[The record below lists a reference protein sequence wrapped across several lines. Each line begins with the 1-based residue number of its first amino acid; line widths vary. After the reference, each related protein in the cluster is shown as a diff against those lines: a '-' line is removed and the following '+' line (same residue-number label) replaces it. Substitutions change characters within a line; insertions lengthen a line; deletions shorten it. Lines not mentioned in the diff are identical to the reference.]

1 MTMADV
7 IANRTPSMGRRMTI
21 MLIVVL
27 LLIVVIVGWN
37 MVTAA
42 FLKKAVSAGGI
53 PPATVSTTSVRMQDW
68 QDSVSAVGSLRAV
81 RGVDVST
88 EIAGLVRK
96 VNVVS
101 GADVAPGTVL
111 VELNSD
117 VEQAQANTLKVAV
130 ELAETTLK
138 RDREQLSVQAV
149 SQATIDN
156 DEADL
161 RSKQAQLTQARAT
174 LEKKTIV
181 APFAGRLGISTL
193 APGQYLNAGDKIVS
207 LQAINPIYVDFFL
220 PQQQISRITRKETV
234 TVTTDA
240 WPGREFIGKVS
251 AVNSTIDS
259 TTRNIQIEATI
270 ANPDRT
276 LLPGMYAKVNV
287 QVGSTERYLTLP
299 QAAVTYNPYG
309 ASVYLAQP
317 APAKAD
323 EAAKAG
329 DGAKGDGAK
338 SGETAKSEPAEPS
351 LVAVQTFVTLGPTRG
366 DQVAVVKGIKEGD
379 TVVTSGQMKLRAGT
393 PLIVNNTVEPRND
406 PNPKPQEQ

>member
-1 MTMADV
+1 MADS
-7 IANRTPSMGRRMTI
+7 IANRSPSMRRRMTI
-21 MLIVVL
+21 MLSVVL
-27 LLIVVIVGWN
+27 TLIVVIVGWN
-37 MVTAA
+37 QVTAA
-42 FLKKAVSAGGI
+42 FLRKAVGAGGI
-53 PPATVSTTSVRMQDW
+53 PPATVSTTSVHMQDW

-101 GADVAPGTVL
+101 GADVGPGTVL

-117 VEQAQANTLKVAV
+117 VEQAQVNTLKVAV

-174 LEKKTIV
+174 LQKKTIV
-181 APFAGRLGISTL
+181 APFAGRLGISTI

-220 PQQQISRITRKETV
+220 PQQQISRITRTQTV

-240 WPGREFIGKVS
+240 WPGREFTGKIS
-251 AVNSTIDS
+251 AVNSTRFAIS
-259 TTRNIQIEATI
+259 
-270 ANPDRT
+270 
-276 LLPGMYAKVNV
+276 
-287 QVGSTERYLTLP
+287 
-299 QAAVTYNPYG
+299 
-309 ASVYLAQP
+309 
-317 APAKAD
+317 
-323 EAAKAG
+323 
-329 DGAKGDGAK
+329 
-338 SGETAKSEPAEPS
+338 PS
-351 LVAVQTFVTLGPTRG
+351 
-366 DQVAVVKGIKEGD
+366 
-379 TVVTSGQMKLRAGT
+379 
-393 PLIVNNTVEPRND
+393 
-406 PNPKPQEQ
+406 